1 MSLMQKKRILKLKI
15 RQPDAPPDLCGWGLE
30 MESHVLGVFLRYRRK
45 NPWRFFSKD
54 VRSNVRWNKGQNAIS
69 SAEKKTE
76 TLSRVNRCIFLGV
89 FVQSAIGT
97 ARRQMKQCIQSTCGI
112 KHLKRPT
119 VRVFPLWEI
128 IAYHD
133 STYTVRKIKK
143 AAQVLQA
150 FVDLTWF
157 NSESQRDLLDP
168 YSFAPLFS
176 KMAFQVSV
184 FKLVSKWKY
193 SKLGCL

>member
-1 MSLMQKKRILKLKI
+1 MTFWWPHVFDAKKTNLKTEDSTTKCSSRSLWVRTGNGISRSRSFSSLPKEKS
-15 RQPDAPPDLCGWGLE
+15 LE
-30 MESHVLGVFLRYRRK
+30 FFFNRVQQCPVKQRSKCH
-45 NPWRFFSKD
+45 FFS
-54 VRSNVRWNKGQNAIS
+54 R
-69 SAEKKTE
+69 KKTE

-168 YSFAPLFS
+168 YSFAPLI
-176 KMAFQVSV
+176 
-184 FKLVSKWKY
+184 
-193 SKLGCL
+193 

>member
-1 MSLMQKKRILKLKI
+1 MLLPIFVGEDWKWNLTFSEFFFATEGKILGDFFQKMSGPMSGETKVKMPFLQQKKK
-15 RQPDAPPDLCGWGLE
+15 P
-30 MESHVLGVFLRYRRK
+30 
-45 NPWRFFSKD
+45 
-54 VRSNVRWNKGQNAIS
+54 
-69 SAEKKTE
+69 E

-128 IAYHD
+128 IAYND